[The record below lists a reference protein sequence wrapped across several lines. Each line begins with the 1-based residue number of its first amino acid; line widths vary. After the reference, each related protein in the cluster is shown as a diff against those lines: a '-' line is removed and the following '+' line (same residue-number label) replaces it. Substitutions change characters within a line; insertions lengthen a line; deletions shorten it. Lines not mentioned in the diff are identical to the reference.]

1 MGGADFLARYGA
13 TGDPVTRVD
22 PARTYAVRNPTAH
35 PVFEH
40 FRVRAFA
47 ELLAAPRTPRRSEL
61 LGEPMYQSHSSYS
74 SCGLGSPGTD
84 LLVQLVRKSDPGN
97 GLYGAKI
104 TGGGSGGTVAVL
116 GRRGADLRPIVD
128 AYASRTGHRPYV
140 FSGSSPGA
148 GAFGR
153 VRLTASAP

>member
-1 MGGADFLARYGA
+1 MAPPAL
-13 TGDPVTRVD
+13 PERVD
-22 PARTYAVRNPTAH
+22 PGRT
-35 PVFEH
+35 EC
-40 FRVRAFA
+40 
-47 ELLAAPRTPRRSEL
+47 ETPRPTPSSSTSASAPSRS
-61 LGEPMYQSHSSYS
+61 SSLSSNYS

-84 LLVQLVRKSDPGN
+84 LLVQLVRESDPGR

-128 AYASRTGHRPYV
+128 AYSSRTGHRPYV

-153 VRLTASAP
+153 VLLTASAR